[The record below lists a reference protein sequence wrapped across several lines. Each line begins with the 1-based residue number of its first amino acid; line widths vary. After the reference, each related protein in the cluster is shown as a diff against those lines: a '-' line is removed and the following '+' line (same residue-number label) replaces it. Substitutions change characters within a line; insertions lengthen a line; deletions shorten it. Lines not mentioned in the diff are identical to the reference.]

1 MVKKK
6 SKKSY
11 FTFHRSLSIGLFILL
26 SILVYRKF
34 VSTPLPVQDN
44 IKLTKEDDEMSV
56 SSSGDNTISS
66 NLYVNGA
73 VRLLIILVL
82 VVLLIRVQNYFR
94 KRRRRNELIIR
105 NQNQNM
111 KKSSNNVLYDSSS
124 ESELDE
130 VLYDGKNSYEIANSN
145 QPFPPN

>member
-26 SILVYRKF
+26 SILVYRKL

-44 IKLTKEDDEMSV
+44 IKLTNENQEEDDEMSV

-82 VVLLIRVQNYFR
+82 VVLLTRVQNYFR
-94 KRRRRNELIIR
+94 NERRINELNR
-105 NQNQNM
+105 KRKNDQQ
-111 KKSSNNVLYDSSS
+111 
-124 ESELDE
+124 LDE
-130 VLYDGKNSYEIANSN
+130 VLYDGENSYEIANSHKKTLS
-145 QPFPPN
+145 PN